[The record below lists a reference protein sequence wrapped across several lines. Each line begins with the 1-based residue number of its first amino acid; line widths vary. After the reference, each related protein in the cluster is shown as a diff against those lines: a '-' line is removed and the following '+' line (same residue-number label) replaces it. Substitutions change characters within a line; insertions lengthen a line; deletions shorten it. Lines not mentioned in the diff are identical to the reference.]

1 MAYIFMRKRAKISLR
16 KKDFG
21 FGCTDRSSFEGTEI
35 GRPLCD
41 IGKIKLLTLSISK
54 YVYTTCIIYSLYN
67 VKHLDIILIVITR

>member
-1 MAYIFMRKRAKISLR
+1 MRRRAKISLR

-41 IGKIKLLTLSISK
+41 IGKIKLLTLPISK

-67 VKHLDIILIVITR
+67 VNIQAFGYNFDRNYEMIQ